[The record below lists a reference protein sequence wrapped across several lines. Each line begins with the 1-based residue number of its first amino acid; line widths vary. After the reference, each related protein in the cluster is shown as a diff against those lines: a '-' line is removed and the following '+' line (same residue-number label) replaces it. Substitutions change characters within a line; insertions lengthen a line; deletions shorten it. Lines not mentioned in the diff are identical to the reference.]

1 MDKKFL
7 LKLAYKNLMTH
18 RLRTILTLL
27 GVIIGV
33 SAVVFL
39 VSFGSGIERLV
50 TEQITGADAFQLIDV
65 GTGNFQIVK
74 LDDPMINKIKDFS
87 GVKNVEITINIA
99 AKAKKDNNAMDTAFF
114 GTAAAYLD
122 WSGKKIKAGK
132 NLENITEVE
141 QEKKVIVNTAY
152 LDFLGNDKLE
162 SYIGQKVIFDV
173 IVPKEFANSG
183 EAKTYENQEFKII
196 GVIKDD
202 SPPSAYINYANF
214 APYDTNAFSQ
224 AKVRVT
230 DRSKVDMIRKQIE
243 ALGLKTQYVGDTVSQ
258 VEQVFAIFKIILGSF
273 GIIALL
279 VALLGM
285 FNTLTISLL
294 ERIKEVALMKILGMS
309 RRDIRDLFVAEALS
323 LGLVGGILGIILGM
337 ILGLIANGI
346 LNFFATRAGGES
358 VSVFYYSFTF
368 ILAVIIVAVLVGF
381 VTGIYPARRA
391 AKINPLDILRYE

>member
-7 LKLAYKNLMTH
+7 LKLAYRNLMTH
-18 RLRTILTLL
+18 RLRTVLTLL
-27 GVIIGV
+27 GVVIGV

-65 GTGNFQIVK
+65 GTGNSQIVK
-74 LDDPMINKIKDFS
+74 LDDEMINKVKDFS
-87 GVKNVEITINIA
+87 GVKSVEITINIA
-99 AKAKKDNNAMDTAFF
+99 AKAKKDNNTMDTTFF
-114 GTAAAYLD
+114 GTSAAYLD

-132 NLENITEVE
+132 NLENVTGTE
-141 QEKKVIVNTAY
+141 QEKKVVVNIAY
-152 LDFLGNDKLE
+152 LDFLGKDKLE
-162 SYIGQKVIFDV
+162 NYIGQKVVFDI
-173 IVPKEFANSG
+173 IVPKEFANGG

-202 SPPSAYINYANF
+202 SPPSAYTDYANF

-224 AKVRVT
+224 AKVRVS
-230 DRSKVDMIRKQIE
+230 DRSKVDLIRKQIE

-258 VEQVFAIFKIILGSF
+258 VEQVFSIFKVILGSF

-309 RRDIRDLFVAEALS
+309 RRDIRNLFIAEALS
-323 LGLVGGILGIILGM
+323 LGLAGGILGIIWGV
-337 ILGLIANGI
+337 ILGTVTNAI
-346 LNFFATRAGGES
+346 LNFFAVRAGGES
-358 VSVFYYSFTF
+358 VSLFYYSFIF
-368 ILAVIIVAVLVGF
+368 ILSVIIIAVLVGF

-391 AKINPLDILRYE
+391 AKVNPLDILRYE